1 MTMNVL
7 VLSTITSLLFQLSVS
22 QVMQRPVVM
31 NYNVSPNRGTIYK
44 PSVIRPNP
52 KYIRP
57 QRVLNPSGIISKP
70 NWFYTNLCPPNTI
83 PLKVIGQVG
92 LRGNVC
98 LQPGQR
104 PRPEI
109 NLTPDSP
116 FQPVTSRPSAVSPET
131 PFTNPTEFSGVT
143 KKPNIGEA
151 KPNDGEN
158 QNDSEDYGDF
168 KIDIRMGPM
177 E

>member
-1 MTMNVL
+1 MNVL
-7 VLSTITSLLFQLSVS
+7 ILSTITSLLFQLTVS
-22 QVMQRPVVM
+22 QVLQRPVVM

-44 PSVIRPNP
+44 PKYTRPH
-52 KYIRP
+52 
-57 QRVLNPSGIISKP
+57 RVLNPSGIISKP

-83 PLKVIGQVG
+83 PLKMIGQVG

-104 PRPEI
+104 PRPGI
-109 NLTPDSP
+109 NFTPDSLL
-116 FQPVTSRPSAVSPET
+116 QPVTSRPSAVPPET
-131 PFTNPTEFSGVT
+131 PFTNPTEVPGVT